1 MPFKNNKYLHMKKIL
16 LLFLFCQSFAFAQK
30 NNELLVLSA
39 VVKDQVIPNAQ
50 VIFQKNG
57 QTSETV
63 STDASGKA
71 IIPPQFVEANNEI
84 TLIIK
89 KGGYSTL
96 VTKGPFGGLTYALS
110 PVMEDLDGMRIV
122 LSWGSSPQ
130 DLDSHISYPN
140 NHICYHHKEGTDAN
154 LDVDDTDSFGPETI
168 TIEKRAQN
176 QKYIYAIHNFSD
188 RGKFN
193 DETLSNISN
202 AKVFVYI
209 GNTLIKSYNVPRQK
223 QGTVWVVFMIDES
236 GNIVDINNFE
246 NSTSWEGVRSLLT
259 NYRYSSKPA
268 NSITENDRQNAFNIN
283 KQGENYYHAGN
294 MDQAINYYQQ
304 ALEHN
309 PFDGQIYSNLGLA
322 FSKNGRNAEAI
333 WANREAIKFANNNT
347 VKANSYF
354 NIAKIYENSRQYSD
368 ALYYYKLAKENKENP
383 VYDKA
388 ILRVKAKIR

>member
-1 MPFKNNKYLHMKKIL
+1 M
-16 LLFLFCQSFAFAQK
+16 
-30 NNELLVLSA
+30 
-39 VVKDQVIPNAQ
+39 
-50 VIFQKNG
+50 
-57 QTSETV
+57 
-63 STDASGKA
+63 
-71 IIPPQFVEANNEI
+71 
-84 TLIIK
+84 
-89 KGGYSTL
+89 

-188 RGKFN
+188 RGEYNN
-193 DETLSNISN
+193 DTLSNISN

-283 KQGENYYHAGN
+283 KQGENYYHSGN
-294 MDQAINYYQQ
+294 MDQAINFYQQ
-304 ALEHN
+304 ALEYS